1 MSKLVKQHSHTD
13 LQKFHSTE
21 SLPRRFSRSTT
32 FMGQLRQILLV
43 THNSVLNGLA
53 NLYVHNNLEIFI
65 QKIKGEDEDEKQK
78 SSKVT
83 YMTSDVRQRTLVRQ
97 LVFDLV
103 ILVENVVMVYLA
115 KDTVMVAKF
124 DDPTER
130 ESSYANIHLRIA
142 VIIAA
147 AYALGMAMKVEV
159 FRVRDSEE
167 FVYT

>member
-1 MSKLVKQHSHTD
+1 
-13 LQKFHSTE
+13 
-21 SLPRRFSRSTT
+21 
-32 FMGQLRQILLV
+32 MGQLRQILLV

-65 QKIKGEDEDEKQK
+65 QKIKGDEEEDEKLPTK

-103 ILVENVVMVYLA
+103 ILVENVLMVYLA

-124 DDPTER
+124 DDPSER

-142 VIIAA
+142 LIIAA

-159 FRVRDSEE
+159 LKVL
-167 FVYT
+167 

>member
-1 MSKLVKQHSHTD
+1 MTST
-13 LQKFHSTE
+13 KFNSTE
-21 SLPRRFSRSTT
+21 LLPRRFSRSTT
-32 FMGQLRQILLV
+32 FIGQIRQILLV

-65 QKIKGEDEDEKQK
+65 QKIKGEVEEEDEKLPTK

-103 ILVENVVMVYLA
+103 ILVENVLMVYLA

-142 VIIAA
+142 LIIAA

-159 FRVRDSEE
+159 LDV
-167 FVYT
+167 

>member
-1 MSKLVKQHSHTD
+1 MNLST
-13 LQKFHSTE
+13 KFNSTE
-21 SLPRRFSRSTT
+21 LLPRRFSRSTT

-65 QKIKGEDEDEKQK
+65 QKIKGDEEEDEKLPTK

-103 ILVENVVMVYLA
+103 IFVENVVMVYLA

-124 DDPTER
+124 DDPAER

-142 VIIAA
+142 LIIAA

-159 FRVRDSEE
+159 LKM
-167 FVYT
+167 YLG